1 MRVTSQ
7 LTDSITIQWDTPAGV
22 VSRYKTILN
31 SAAAVD
37 NGLNKIKTYNGLTAG
52 TEYTMKV
59 FSEAED
65 GTASDY
71 VTNKYYTGN
80 YLQGGGGGVSR
91 YSHIC

>member
-1 MRVTSQ
+1 M
-7 LTDSITIQWDTPAGV
+7 TDRITIQWDTPAGV
-22 VSRYKTILN
+22 VSRYKTKLN

-37 NGLNKIKTYNGLTAG
+37 NGLNKMKTFSGLTAG
-52 TEYTMKV
+52 TEYTIKV

-80 YLQGGGGGVSR
+80 HLGGGGGR
-91 YSHIC
+91 GYILFW